1 MGSITS
7 SGKRSVVTVLDTV
20 SDSFGLVQK
29 GIRSTYHGMDALEAT
44 SADFAQNVRE
54 DIVIT
59 AAYRQRE
66 RLQNKAAELTQ
77 SAEQRHAQIFGSGF
91 DKQDY
96 YNRTL
101 LELINALRVEGGKPE
116 LDTVPA
122 EYNIP
127 AAQPEQQPTSH

>member
-1 MGSITS
+1 MGSITT

-20 SDSFGLVQK
+20 SDSFSLVQK
-29 GIRSTYHGMDALEAT
+29 GIRSVYHGMDALEAT

-77 SAEQRHAQIFGSGF
+77 SAEQRHAQVFGTPF
-91 DKQDY
+91 DRQAY

-101 LELINALRVEGGKPE
+101 LELINALRKEANKSE
-116 LDTVPA
+116 LTAVPA
-122 EYNIP
+122 EYV
-127 AAQPEQQPTSH
+127 QP